1 MSSIETTSNYIN
13 IINSNYK
20 LAILESNSIG
30 GNQIEIITIRGLYE
44 SVDAVRNSG
53 DVSSRDGFKLNINI
67 TNQTLSTK
75 ADAIRSMKTAP

>member
-1 MSSIETTSNYIN
+1 MNQT
-13 IINSNYK
+13 
-20 LAILESNSIG
+20 IG
-30 GNQIEIITIRGLYE
+30 GNQIEIITIIGLYE